1 VPAWYEVRT
10 ASTYR
15 GVHAIEIRMR
25 DPSYLRAFPPLRCE
39 TPLWG
44 LHCRWKIYMM
54 RVSELPRPSPER
66 LLLQAQAEENKRW
79 GARLKIFLGYA
90 AGVGKS
96 YRMLDEARRRH
107 DRGEDVVVGAIQPQQ
122 SEDLHAILQQLELIP
137 PLPTSE
143 GQTLDL
149 EAVLRRA
156 PQVCVIDPLAATN
169 PPGSR
174 NSHRWQD
181 VQELLRSGISVLT
194 SVNLLHVEGYKEKV
208 QAITGKDTAETIP
221 KSFLLAADDIVIVDV
236 PTDLCLSRLGEKL
249 TSIGISNSQERQLS
263 ELRELAL
270 LLTAEVVDAQ
280 LESYVHAHGIKSVFG
295 TQERF
300 LVCITPD
307 SNALAMIES
316 GRRNKER
323 FQGELHVLY
332 VRRRSRSEHEN
343 PTMETYLDAARR
355 AGAATEVLE
364 SDDPITA
371 ITQFAREKRITQIF
385 IGHGSDENWRD
396 RFFGGPVLRLMR
408 AAEGIDVR
416 VFPR

>member
-1 VPAWYEVRT
+1 
-10 ASTYR
+10 
-15 GVHAIEIRMR
+15 
-25 DPSYLRAFPPLRCE
+25 
-39 TPLWG
+39 
-44 LHCRWKIYMM
+44 M

-90 AGVGKS
+90 PGVGKS

-107 DRGEDVVVGAIQPQQ
+107 ERGEDVVLAAIQPEQ
-122 SEDLHAILQQLELIP
+122 SEDLQAILQTLELIP
-137 PLPTSE
+137 PLQTPA
-143 GQTLDL
+143 GQAVDV
-149 EAVLRRA
+149 EAVLRRS

-169 PPGSR
+169 PLGSR
-174 NSHRWQD
+174 NPHRWQD
-181 VQELLRSGISVLT
+181 VQELLRNGISVLT
-194 SVNLLHVEGYKEKV
+194 SVNLLHVEEYKEKV

-236 PTDLCLSRLGEKL
+236 PTDLCLWRLGEKL
-249 TSIGISNSQERQLS
+249 TSPGISNYQERQLS

-280 LESYVHAHGIKSVFG
+280 LESYVHAHGMEPVFG

-316 GRRNKER
+316 GKRNKER
-323 FQGELHVLY
+323 FQGELHVVY
-332 VRRRSRSEHEN
+332 MRQRGRSADEK
-343 PTMETYLDAARR
+343 PTVETYLEAARK

-364 SDDPITA
+364 SDDPIAA
-371 ITQFAREKRITQIF
+371 ITEFAREKRITQIF
-385 IGHGSDENWRD
+385 IGHGSHENWRD
-396 RFFGGPVLRLMR
+396 RLFGDLVLRLIR

-416 VFPR
+416 VFPH